1 MTLLFSIVLITS
13 SDDPSALERK
23 EDPLKSPQSDI
34 SRPSSA
40 PTVGS
45 KSSPKPPRISSSEQ
59 ADIDRYVE
67 RQLGLRKK
75 EKDDLLQM
83 KLYEQELRE
92 RKTTSCAPCILH
104 LCNISFSLGTIRASK
119 GSMHAVDEMLKRQE
133 EHHRKSTD
141 KFLEKKAALEKEEVD
156 RIEHVK
162 QQRRAV
168 LSKPPP
174 SKTIKFKDISYVF
187 AFYAP
192 YEYTA
197 HCYYYLKKSL
207 TKTPNSCQASRGPPG
222 KKCKRSPK
230 REELRGW
237 RSEKRSWN
245 KIAPP
250 LRQR

>member
-1 MTLLFSIVLITS
+1 MPEKKSTAMGASISSASQNIIKSPDAITLPKKIPRIIKRLDPKLYSNVSSLKSKYDSIQMQKLRLQKRIDILEEKLRETGGIPNILTLNDVKYNLFLTLLFSIVLITS

-104 LCNISFSLGTIRASK
+104 LCDTSFSLGTIRA
-119 GSMHAVDEMLKRQE
+119 
-133 EHHRKSTD
+133 
-141 KFLEKKAALEKEEVD
+141 
-156 RIEHVK
+156 
-162 QQRRAV
+162 
-168 LSKPPP
+168 P
-174 SKTIKFKDISYVF
+174 S
-187 AFYAP
+187 
-192 YEYTA
+192 
-197 HCYYYLKKSL
+197 
-207 TKTPNSCQASRGPPG
+207 
-222 KKCKRSPK
+222 
-230 REELRGW
+230 
-237 RSEKRSWN
+237 
-245 KIAPP
+245 
-250 LRQR
+250 